1 LQGRNLVSVRSDS
14 ADRRRRC
21 LKLTRQGERMAV
33 ECASL
38 AKGIRRATIDGF
50 SQAELATLS
59 SYLKRL
65 VDNLD
70 RFDLDSPLVSFGA
83 KGSVKLRASG
93 G

>member
-1 LQGRNLVSVRSDS
+1 
-14 ADRRRRC
+14 
-21 LKLTRQGERMAV
+21 MAV